1 MIKVTVTKV
10 LIQVEREKNTQSIVK
25 INEADHIQGVEV
37 EAKAIN
43 ENKIGNLKILKINK
57 ASILIYF
64 FLRHLRINQE
74 NRHRRSR
81 SNQDKKRKHPSSSYQ
96 SKSNF

>member
-43 ENKIGNLKILKINK
+43 ENKIGNFKILKINK
-57 ASILIYF
+57 ASILI
-64 FLRHLRINQE
+64 
-74 NRHRRSR
+74 
-81 SNQDKKRKHPSSSYQ
+81 
-96 SKSNF
+96 

>member
-37 EAKAIN
+37 EVEAKVIN
-43 ENKIGNLKILKINK
+43 ENKIGNLKISKIK
-57 ASILIYF
+57 KKLIY
-64 FLRHLRINQE
+64 
-74 NRHRRSR
+74 
-81 SNQDKKRKHPSSSYQ
+81 
-96 SKSNF
+96 